1 MADPASH
8 ASYLPPV
15 LVFCAAAVV
24 AVPIFRRIGFGAVL
38 GYLCAGLAIGPD
50 GLGLISEP
58 ETAAGVAEL
67 GVVLLLFIVG
77 LELNLS
83 RLVAMRRNIF
93 GLGLAQLALTAGT
106 VFGVVTAFG
115 TPTRG
120 AVIIGLALALSATAI
135 ALQTLEERG
144 DLRTPYG
151 ERSFAIL
158 LFQDLSIVPI
168 LALVPL
174 LATTEGLGATGGN
187 LVTTLLAIG
196 RAFAAV
202 AAVILIGRYFLN
214 PFFRLLATSGARE
227 VMTAAALLVVLGS
240 ALAMENVGLSMAM
253 GAFLAG
259 VLLAE
264 SNFRHQLEA
273 DIEPFRGVLLG
284 LFFMSVGMSIDLSV
298 VSTHALLLALAAPAL
313 VLGKLAI
320 GAIAGRVFGASWRD
334 ALRMGAL
341 LGPAGEFSFVV
352 FPLAAS
358 RGVLDE
364 EVVQVL
370 TALAALTML
379 IGPIL
384 AKLLDRIMERLR
396 PPEFVEAADLDA
408 FADASGKVIVIG
420 FGRFGQVVN
429 QLLLAKRV
437 DVTVIDHNV
446 DRIREAARFGFK
458 IYYGDGTRLDVLRAS
473 GAAHASVICV
483 CVDDADTSLKI
494 VELLRAEFPGAAIY
508 ARATDRPHAIAL
520 MQQDVDYQLRETFE
534 SALSFGRS
542 TLEELGFSREEA
554 VAVQDD
560 VRRRDVARLMLQKSE
575 GPLGGA
581 DLLHHGLPTE
591 VTPEP
596 LTEPIA
602 APHGLSAE
610 TRGILEE
617 TEADKEA
624 AA

>member
-1 MADPASH
+1 MADAASH
-8 ASYLPPV
+8 ASFLPPV

-106 VFGVVTAFG
+106 VVGVVTMSGVA
-115 TPTRG
+115 TRG

-151 ERSFAIL
+151 ERTFAIL

-174 LATTEGLGATGGN
+174 LATAEDLGATGGN
-187 LVTTLLAIG
+187 LITTLLAIG

-284 LFFMSVGMSIDLSV
+284 LFFMSVGMSIDINV
-298 VSTHALLLALAAPAL
+298 VSTHAMLLALAAPAL
-313 VLGKLAI
+313 VVGKLAI
-320 GAIAGRVFGASWRD
+320 GAIAGRVFGAPWRD

-384 AKLLDRIMERLR
+384 AKLLDRVTDRLQ
-396 PPEFVEAADLDA
+396 PPELAEAADLDA

-429 QLLLAKRV
+429 QLLLAKHV

-458 IYYGDGTRLDVLRAS
+458 IYYGDGMRLDVLRAS

-483 CVDDADTSLKI
+483 CVDDADVSLKI

-508 ARATDRPHAIAL
+508 ARALDRSHAIAL

-554 VAVQDD
+554 IAVQDD

-575 GPLGGA
+575 GLLGGA
-581 DLLHHGLPTE
+581 DLLHRGLATE
-591 VTPEP
+591 LTPEP
-596 LTEPIA
+596 LTEPTA
-602 APHGLSAE
+602 APHGINAE
-610 TRGILEE
+610 TRGIIEE